1 MPVRKWR
8 TYSSIL
14 LYFTLILY
22 MTALYLTIPSI
33 LMKCMMTLDGIAAAF
48 LIIIG
53 IGNFKLLNG
62 NKWWN
67 IFTLAVLA
75 AIMVVA
81 AWLLKTL

>member
-1 MPVRKWR
+1 
-8 TYSSIL
+8 
-14 LYFTLILY
+14 
-22 MTALYLTIPSI
+22 
-33 LMKCMMTLDGIAAAF
+33 MTLDGIAAAF